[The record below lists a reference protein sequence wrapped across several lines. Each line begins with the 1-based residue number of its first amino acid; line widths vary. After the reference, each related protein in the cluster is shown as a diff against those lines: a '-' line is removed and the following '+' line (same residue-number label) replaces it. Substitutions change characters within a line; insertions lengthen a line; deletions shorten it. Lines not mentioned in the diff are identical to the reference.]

1 MRRKL
6 KCYMAY
12 TTFLYRLLGV
22 VLIPCAFWILCGFL
36 LWSEHAG
43 RGGRPD
49 GGNLYGLVFTFSAY
63 TVFYELFT
71 DFWVLGGCLSDAG
84 KGLRYF
90 RTSHS
95 GVGVMRNIV
104 SVDLARR
111 FLYCM
116 VFPGMFFL
124 FTGWKLSLVMG
135 LATYCVLV
143 GVLHGS
149 RNCDGLQWST
159 GIAIL
164 SQIGVVLVSFI
175 NIVLLNLAG
184 DSGTVMLAFQ
194 AVLYGALALALSR
207 WMVRRVTARIQGKE
221 D

>member
-22 VLIPCAFWILCGFL
+22 VLIPCAFWILCGLL
-36 LWSEHAG
+36 LWSQY
-43 RGGRPD
+43 GGGGGEPG
-49 GGNLYGLVFTFSAY
+49 GGNPYGVFFTFSAY

-90 RTSHS
+90 RTSRS
-95 GVGVMRNIV
+95 GAGVMRDII

-116 VFPGMFFL
+116 VFPGMFLL
-124 FTGWKLSLVMG
+124 FTGWKMSLVRG
-135 LATYCVLV
+135 LSTYCVLV

-159 GIAIL
+159 GIGIL
-164 SQIGVVLVSFI
+164 AQIGVVLVSLV
-175 NIVLLNLAG
+175 NIVLLDLAG
-184 DSGTVMLAFQ
+184 DSGAIMLAFL
-194 AVLYGALALALSR
+194 AVLYGALALMLSS
-207 WMVRRVTARIQGKE
+207 WMVRRITVRIQGKE